1 VTAFALALVL
11 ASAVMHATWNLLA
24 KRVQAETP
32 FLFLIYVVGAVAY
45 TPFAIAVLL
54 VVRPELGLV
63 AVAFVAM
70 AVVLQTIYFGTLTA
84 GYRAGDLS
92 LVYPIARATGP
103 LLATVGAIAILGERP
118 SAIAIAGALAIVAG
132 ALVLTGDPRSLRARG
147 AAKAVGFALA
157 TGVVIALYT
166 LWDKTAVSLI
176 LIPPIV
182 YDWMV
187 IGGQAIVVSPFAWR
201 RRDEVAQVWAT
212 KRGTVLVVGIISRLS
227 YLLMLTALA
236 ISPVSYVAP
245 ARETGILLGTLLGVR
260 VLSEGDTSRRV
271 AGAAA
276 MVVGI
281 VLLAIG

>member
-1 VTAFALALVL
+1 MTGLALALVL
-11 ASAVMHATWNLLA
+11 ASAVMHATWNLIA

-32 FLFLIYVVGAVAY
+32 FLFLAYVIGALAY
-45 TPFAIAVLL
+45 TPFAIAIILIAQP
-54 VVRPELGLV
+54 RLGLI
-63 AVAFVAM
+63 AFAFVAM
-70 AVVLQTIYFGTLTA
+70 AIVLQTVYFATLTA

-118 SAIAIAGALAIVAG
+118 SPLAIAGALAIVTG

-147 AAKAVGFALA
+147 AGRAVGYALA

-166 LWDKTAVSLI
+166 LWDKTAVSLL
-176 LIPPIV
+176 LIPPLV
-182 YDWMV
+182 YDWMT
-187 IGGQAIVVSPFAWR
+187 IGGQAIVVAPTAWR
-201 RRDEVAQVWAT
+201 RRADVARIWREQRREVF
-212 KRGTVLVVGIISRLS
+212 VVGILSRLS

-245 ARETGILLGTLLGVR
+245 ARETGILFGTLLGAR
-260 VLSEGDTSRRV
+260 VLSEGQGRRRLIG
-271 AGAAA
+271 AGG

-281 VLLAIG
+281 VALALG